1 MAKKRRIT
9 PKQKEIRRI
18 ERRIKEIQKR
28 GYLFEKIPKFQ
39 SWTTQK
45 LKAFKAAELYKYTVY
60 PLPGEGGKVLSG
72 EVRREIER
80 REAGKLGYERSIKRR
95 VTIKES
101 FISIENIRD
110 EIARAIPDE
119 VLMTRQSGK
128 QYNRKVKGKFE
139 ISLETSKEYLL
150 RILDDSVKD
159 LGRAIVAK
167 NISKNYQELIET
179 LQWFARYGI
188 EKDKVDGHPNITRFV
203 RLIRGGSLT
212 SEQAI
217 ELAEAE
223 RATAGYFSI
232 DPDVYEVPDAFIP
245 DNKRNRKKL

>member
-45 LKAFKAAELYKYTVY
+45 LKAFKAADLYEYTVY
-60 PLPGEGGKVLSG
+60 PTADATGRVMSG
-72 EVRREIER
+72 VERRKIER
-80 REAGKLGYERSIKRR
+80 RIAAKKAVETRTGSKITLL
-95 VTIKES
+95 ES

-110 EIARAIPDE
+110 EIMRLVPDE
-119 VLMTRQSGK
+119 VIMQRASGK
-128 QYNRKVKGKFE
+128 TYSRKVTGKFQLS
-139 ISLETSKEYLL
+139 IETSKEYLL

-159 LGRAIVAK
+159 LGRNIVAK
-167 NISKNYQELIET
+167 NIAKNYQELAET